1 MVIQGGTSMRLNNKI
16 LLLICFLF
24 VVSCQEISR
33 ESRIKYTQSTTRYG
47 RSGVSQKKQNSKT
60 KSSKYTGYYKIGKP
74 YKINGK
80 TYTPREYKK
89 YKEVGLASWNG
100 DDFNNK
106 KKANGEIF
114 NMNDLTAAHKTL
126 PLPSIVKITNLENG
140 LSVVA
145 RVNDRGPFVDNRLI
159 DVSKEVSKKL
169 EFKNKGVA
177 KVKVEL
183 LTKETEK
190 FIKKYNLK

>member
-1 MVIQGGTSMRLNNKI
+1 
-16 LLLICFLF
+16 
-24 VVSCQEISR
+24 
-33 ESRIKYTQSTTRYG
+33 
-47 RSGVSQKKQNSKT
+47 
-60 KSSKYTGYYKIGKP
+60 
-74 YKINGK
+74 
-80 TYTPREYKK
+80 
-89 YKEVGLASWNG
+89 
-100 DDFNNK
+100 
-106 KKANGEIF
+106 
-114 NMNDLTAAHKTL
+114 MNDLTAAHKTL